1 MAMYLS
7 RRQTLAVVVLL
18 SLCAVG
24 GGILVWRQATRG
36 TVTVTQPEAASPAVS
51 RREEVVVHVCGAVKA
66 PGVYRLP
73 AEARIYEA
81 IDRAGGALPEADQ
94 EAVNLA
100 ARVKDGEQIRLPRK
114 GEIPPPTLGR
124 MPAMAGNGNGRPVTA
139 AQKPEVKLPLHLNQA
154 SATEL
159 EAVPGIGPVL
169 AARIDAY
176 RRANGPYAAVEDL
189 LNVPGIGE
197 KTLTK
202 LRPYL
207 LVP

>member
-1 MAMYLS
+1 MYLS
-7 RRQTLAVVVLL
+7 RRQTLALVVLL

-36 TVTVTQPEAASPAVS
+36 TVTVTQPETSSPAASN
-51 RREEVVVHVCGAVKA
+51 RGEVVVHVCGAVKT

-73 AEARIYEA
+73 TEARIYEA

-114 GEIPPPTLGR
+114 GEVLPPAFGR
-124 MPAMAGNGNGRPVTA
+124 ASVTAGNAVAPAGAVPP
-139 AQKPEVKLPLHLNQA
+139 KPEVKLPLHLNQA
-154 SATEL
+154 SAAEL
-159 EAVPGIGPVL
+159 DAVPGIGPTL
-169 AARIDAY
+169 AARIVAY
-176 RRANGPYAAVEDL
+176 RQANGPFTAVEDL
-189 LNVPGIGE
+189 LNVSGIGE
-197 KTLTK
+197 KTLAK
-202 LRPYL
+202 FRSYL